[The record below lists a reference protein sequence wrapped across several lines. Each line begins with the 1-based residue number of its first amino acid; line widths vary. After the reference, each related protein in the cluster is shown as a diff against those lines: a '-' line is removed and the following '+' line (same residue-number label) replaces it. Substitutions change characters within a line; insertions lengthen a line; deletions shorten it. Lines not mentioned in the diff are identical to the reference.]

1 MRIPPLV
8 LLALGTVAL
17 GELPAQERT
26 PQQVEALL
34 ERNLPAQ
41 QEFVPGQVIV
51 KMRTGVALTPP
62 QLSAL
67 GLQVVERRLSG
78 AGEFLYQMPASKVT
92 ALVAAGQE
100 RDSTLALVQAI
111 AERPDVEYAQPNYI
125 LRILDRTPNDPRYA
139 EQWHYFRNG
148 SGSGAS
154 PGGINLPQV
163 WDTLTGSQRVVVSIL
178 DTGILPDHPDISRSS
193 NLIPGYDM
201 ISDAGRGNDGDGR
214 DSDPTDPGDA
224 CPPQPDSWHGT
235 HVAGTVGVGNT
246 DNATGVA
253 GINWNVSVQAVRVLG
268 VCGGTIADINDG
280 IRWAAGLAVPGVPDN
295 PTPAR
300 VINMSLGGRGA
311 CSISPS
317 TQSAINDAVAAGA
330 AVAVAAGN
338 EASDAS
344 GFFPASCDNVITVAA
359 SDARGYLVSRYSNY
373 GETVEIMAP
382 GGDVNRDDTGDG
394 NPDGV
399 LSMVRGGYAYY
410 NGTSMAAPHV
420 AGVLALWLAKDSTL
434 TPAQLLA
441 KLEDSALPRSAT
453 ECPRPCGAGL
463 LNALG
468 TLPPPTLMVTVR
480 LDPDKKLKNGETT
493 TAVATVMLDGVPQA
507 GKTVAFS
514 SVDPSVATVSPTSV
528 VTDAGGVATSTVT
541 GVSRGNTTITAV
553 VDGVSGSTPVRVPEL
568 SVIGLF
574 ILALLVLTAGL
585 LRRRIAARQTR
596 S

>member
-17 GELPAQERT
+17 GELAAQERT
-26 PQQVEALL
+26 PQQVQALL
-34 ERNLPAQ
+34 ERNLPAEQ
-41 QEFVPGQVIV
+41 DFVPGQVIV
-51 KMRTGVALTPP
+51 KMRIGAALTPP

-67 GLQVVERRLSG
+67 GLQVEERRLSG
-78 AGEFLYQMPASKVT
+78 AGEFLYQMPPSKVS

-100 RDSTLALVQAI
+100 RDSTLALARALAQ
-111 AERPDVEYAQPNYI
+111 RPDVEYAQPNHI

-148 SGSGAS
+148 SGNGAS
-154 PGGINLPQV
+154 LGGINLPQV
-163 WDTLTGSQRVVVSIL
+163 WDTLTGSRRVVVSIL
-178 DTGILPDHPDISRSS
+178 DTGILPDHPDISGSS
-193 NLIPGYDM
+193 NLIAGYDM

-246 DNATGVA
+246 DNGTGVA
-253 GINWNVSVQAVRVLG
+253 GINWDVSVQAVRVLG

-280 IRWAAGLAVPGVPDN
+280 IRWAAGLPVPGVPDN
-295 PTPAR
+295 ATPAR
-300 VINMSLGGRGA
+300 VISMSLGGRGP

-330 AVAVAAGN
+330 AIAVAAGN

-344 GFFPASCDNVITVAA
+344 GFFPASCDSVITVTA
-359 SDARGYLVSRYSNY
+359 SDARGYLVSRYANY

-468 TLPPPTLMVTVR
+468 TPRPPTLMVMVR
-480 LDPDKKLKNGETT
+480 LDPDKKLKNDETT
-493 TAVATVMLDGVPQA
+493 TAVATVMLNGTPQP
-507 GKTVAFS
+507 GKTVTFS
-514 SVDPSVATVSPTSV
+514 SANTEVATVSPTSV
-528 VTDAGGVATSTVT
+528 VTDASGVATSTVT
-541 GVSRGNTTITAV
+541 GVSRGTTTITATA
-553 VDGVSGSTPVRVPEL
+553 DGVSGSTPVRVPEL
-568 SVIGLF
+568 SVIGL
-574 ILALLVLTAGL
+574 LVLAVLVLAAGL
-585 LRRRIAARQTR
+585 LRRRTAARQTR